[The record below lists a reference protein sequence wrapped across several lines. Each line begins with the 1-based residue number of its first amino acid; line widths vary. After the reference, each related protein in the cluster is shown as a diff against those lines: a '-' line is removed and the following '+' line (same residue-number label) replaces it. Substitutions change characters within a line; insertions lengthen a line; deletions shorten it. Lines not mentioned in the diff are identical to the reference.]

1 MKRWVFAVVA
11 ACALGRV
18 RKPVVILLARQALS
32 RGRSARCGRMAVP
45 PGMMRGVAA
54 ADGWPTQQRREP
66 AMRRISGSVGV
77 LALALVGLVVAGRPG
92 LGAVA
97 QDASPPAGAAPDVVL
112 DWIDA
117 WVAVDPAAIA
127 ALYAADGVYED
138 VPNNH
143 SIAAADIE
151 TTLAEYVGA
160 LGDIVVELDSAHGGD
175 GWAVAEW
182 TLSATNQGLFPDAPV
197 GAPFSVRNATVFAIE
212 GGEIVRSADYYDNAT
227 ILTQLGLMP
236 GAGAATPAATPTP

>member
-1 MKRWVFAVVA
+1 MRRPFA
-11 ACALGRV
+11 
-18 RKPVVILLARQALS
+18 LLAVL
-32 RGRSARCGRMAVP
+32 
-45 PGMMRGVAA
+45 
-54 ADGWPTQQRREP
+54 
-66 AMRRISGSVGV
+66 
-77 LALALVGLVVAGRPG
+77 LALALTAP
-92 LGAVA
+92 AAAFA

-117 WVAVDPAAIA
+117 WDAADSAAIA

-138 VPNNH
+138 VPSNH
-143 SIAAADIE
+143 TLTGGEIE
-151 TTLAEYVGA
+151 TSLAEYLGG
-160 LGDIVVELDSAHGGD
+160 LGDVSVELTNAYGGD

-212 GGEIVRSADYYDNAT
+212 GGEIVRNADYYDVAT

-236 GAGAATPAATPTP
+236 GAGAAATPTP